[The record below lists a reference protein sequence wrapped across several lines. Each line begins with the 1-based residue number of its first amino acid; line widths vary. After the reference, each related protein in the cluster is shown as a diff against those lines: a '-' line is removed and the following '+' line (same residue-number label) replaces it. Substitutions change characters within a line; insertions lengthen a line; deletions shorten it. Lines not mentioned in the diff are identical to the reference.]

1 VCEVG
6 RGTAARQNMDVFLL
20 SRYSLYLAWGAVS
33 VRIRGHVAAG
43 SLGQPGD
50 GCASINKSCYCTTLL
65 EGLHVESFFIPV
77 IVTRQVAESPLALAA

>member
-33 VRIRGHVAAG
+33 VRIRGHIAAC
-43 SLGQPGD
+43 SLGQPEA
-50 GCASINKSCYCTTLL
+50 GCASINQSCYCVTPL
-65 EGLHVESFFIPV
+65 ESLHVDS
-77 IVTRQVAESPLALAA
+77 